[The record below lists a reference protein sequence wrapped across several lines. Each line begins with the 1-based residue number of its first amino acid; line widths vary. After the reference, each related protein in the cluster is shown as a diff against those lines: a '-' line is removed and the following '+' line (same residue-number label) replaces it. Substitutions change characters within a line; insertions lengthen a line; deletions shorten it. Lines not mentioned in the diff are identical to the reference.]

1 MEKSFISILISVL
14 IFSLLVTSISFGS
27 AKLVFTV
34 HWSDYQLEG
43 IKSKEGNI
51 IVKGL
56 KQYVEEYMK
65 SHPDVEIEVR
75 SVAFE
80 DLLKKI
86 IIDHTAGLPSDVYV
100 LYSLWGVELVRSGI
114 LDEPPKDI
122 QNAVKLLFSKPA
134 IDGATIN
141 GKVWGVPIEVDN
153 YALVYNKKLL
163 AEAGFKKPPQKWI
176 DLVRMAPKLTR
187 KNPDG
192 SISQYGFAFLAG
204 WDSAVVH
211 PYLALLYSNGG
222 TFLSKDFKE
231 CLLDR
236 KEAIEAL
243 EAELELFKN
252 GATNTAASAFN
263 FPNGTIA
270 MMIMAPWYET
280 SLKVGFKDKYQEIVG
295 VVPIPYLKKP
305 ATCGYT
311 WLIGVDSAS
320 KNKKQAWDFIRWMT
334 IHTMS
339 SGATRMG
346 ELMAKNI
353 GAIPPRR
360 SDLDKF
366 PNELNDLYTQTF
378 VKELIHTIQEPN
390 VAQGQEIKTALMREI
405 VETWNGRK
413 TAEQALKDAKKK
425 IDKILSENY

>member
-1 MEKSFISILISVL
+1 MRKSFILILIFILSATSV
-14 IFSLLVTSISFGS
+14 SFGS
-27 AKLVFTV
+27 TKLVFTV

-43 IKSKEGNI
+43 IKSKEGDV

-56 KQYVEEYMK
+56 KHYVEEYMK
-65 SHPDVEIEVR
+65 SHPDVEIEIR

-80 DLLKKI
+80 ELLKKI
-86 IIDHTAGLPSDVYV
+86 IIDHSAGLPSDIYV

-153 YALVYNKKLL
+153 YALVYNKKILV
-163 AEAGFKKPPQKWI
+163 EAGFKKPPQKWT
-176 DLVRMAPKLTR
+176 DLVNMAPKLTK

-222 TFLSKDFKE
+222 VFLSKDFKE

-243 EAELELFKN
+243 EAELELFRR

-270 MMIMAPWYET
+270 MMVMAPWYET

-295 VVPIPYLKKP
+295 VAPIPYLKKP

-334 IHTMS
+334 IQTMPN
-339 SGATRMG
+339 GATRMG

-366 PNELNDLYTQTF
+366 PNELKDLYTQVF

-405 VETWNGRK
+405 VEAWNGRK

-425 IDKILSENY
+425 IEDILRENY

>member
-1 MEKSFISILISVL
+1 MRKSFILILIFILSATSV
-14 IFSLLVTSISFGS
+14 SFGS
-27 AKLVFTV
+27 TKLVFTV

-43 IKSKEGNI
+43 IKSKEGDV

-56 KQYVEEYMK
+56 KHYVEEYMK
-65 SHPDVEIEVR
+65 SHPDVEIEIR

-80 DLLKKI
+80 ELLKKI
-86 IIDHTAGLPSDVYV
+86 IIDHSAGLPSDIYV

-163 AEAGFKKPPQKWI
+163 TEVGLKKPPQKWV
-176 DLVRMAPKLTR
+176 DLVRIAPKLTK

-222 TFLSKDFKE
+222 IFLSKDFKE

-243 EAELELFKN
+243 EAELELFRR

-270 MMIMAPWYET
+270 MMVMAPWYET

-295 VVPIPYLKKP
+295 VAPIPYLKKP

-320 KNKKQAWDFIRWMT
+320 KSKKQAWDFIRWMT
-334 IHTMS
+334 MQTMS
-339 SGATRMG
+339 NGTTRMG

-366 PNELNDLYTQTF
+366 PNELKDLYTQVF

-405 VETWNGRK
+405 VEAWNGRK

-425 IDKILSENY
+425 IEDILRENY